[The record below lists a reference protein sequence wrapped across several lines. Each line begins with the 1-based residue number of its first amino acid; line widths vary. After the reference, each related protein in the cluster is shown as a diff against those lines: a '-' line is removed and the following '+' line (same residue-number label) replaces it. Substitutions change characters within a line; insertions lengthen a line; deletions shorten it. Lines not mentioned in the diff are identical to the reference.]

1 MQEGFLMSKN
11 KHYYSAHPNRT
22 YRDSMFR
29 FLFGNENHKDW
40 TLSLF
45 NAVCQKDYKD
55 PEMIE
60 FRFTD
65 DILFIKIREDVV
77 FLYGSTLSF
86 FEHQSTWSPNLPYR
100 MLEYAAKQF
109 AAAAEENRQAVF
121 SKEKLKFPKP
131 KFFVLYNGRDKH
143 IPAETILKLSESYDT
158 INRTDGLG
166 DAYDLEVV
174 VHVININSGMNE
186 SLQAKCRPLE
196 EYTWVTSSIRK
207 ETEHGMSLGEA
218 ISTVL
223 RKLPKEFVIRDAIQS
238 ERGRV
243 TAMLFDE
250 EWYER
255 QMEKLKDEY
264 REEGIREGITQKT
277 TAVTREMILKGYP
290 DTEIIEIA
298 GITSELLSSV
308 KQEFTN
314 SKQTKN

>member
-1 MQEGFLMSKN
+1 MSKH
-11 KHYYSAHPNRT
+11 KYRYPAHPNRT

-29 FLFGNENHKDW
+29 FLFGNKDHKDW

-60 FRFTD
+60 FRYTD

-131 KFFVLYNGRDKH
+131 KFFVLYNGRDKD
-143 IPAETILKLSESYDT
+143 IPAEMTLKLSGSYDT
-158 INRTDGLG
+158 INRTDELG
-166 DAYDLEVV
+166 DAYDLEVI

-196 EYTWVTSSIRK
+196 EYTWVTSSIRE
-207 ETEHGMSLGEA
+207 ETDRGMTLKDA
-218 ISTVL
+218 VNTVL
-223 RKLPKEFVIRDAIQS
+223 RKIPENFVIRDAMME

-250 EWYER
+250 EWNAR
-255 QMEKLKDEY
+255 QLEKLKDEY
-264 REEGIREGITQKT
+264 LQKGISQNKT
-277 TAVTREMILKGYP
+277 DVTRAMILKGYP
-290 DTEIIEIA
+290 DTEIIEIT
-298 GITSELLSSV
+298 GIEPEFLKTV
-308 KQEFTN
+308 KENLTN
-314 SKQTKN
+314 VKTN